1 MPDVEMP
8 DGTIITDVPE
18 GTTQSELM
26 RRYGAHQAHYSS
38 VGPIP
43 EDPNMQQT
51 MYRQVAQEE
60 AQGNQQIPLLQ
71 RESFHAASIPV
82 LGAASSMMVPG
93 AGPAALGLQS
103 LFAGGGG
110 TLGELLRQQQTRE
123 PTDIPAAAKYGAGQ
137 TVGTAVGGGIVKGL
151 GAVAKRIFSSPL
163 TPEAQ
168 QAADF
173 AGTRDLYKPEKA

>member
-8 DGTIITDVPE
+8 DGTIIKDVPE

-26 RRYGAHQAHYSS
+26 RRYGAHQQQTQPQYSS

-43 EDPNMQQT
+43 DDPNATQT

-60 AQGNQQIPLLQ
+60 AQGNQDIPLLQ

-82 LGAASSMMVPG
+82 LGAASSLLVPG
-93 AGPAALGLQS
+93 AGLGALGLQS

-123 PTDIPAAAKYGAGQ
+123 PIDVPAAAKFGAGQ
-137 TVGTAVGGGIVKGL
+137 AVGTAVGGGVVKGL
-151 GAVAKRIFSSPL
+151 GALAKTIFSNPL
-163 TPEAQ
+163 TPEVS
-168 QAADF
+168 
-173 AGTRDLYKPEKA
+173 